1 MRVLITG
8 VGGFIGYHL
17 TEFLLSKGCTVVG
30 TELGECHN
38 GIHEKISV
46 MQCDVID
53 SEKVKSIIR
62 ELDPDVIF
70 HLAAQS
76 YPDVSWAKPNL
87 TMKVNVEGTVNL
99 FEAIRQLKVDPL
111 VFIPGSGAEYGV
123 SDKDAPLEEDYRL
136 LPVSP
141 YGVSKVMQD
150 LLGYQYYKN
159 YSIRCIRVRLFNST
173 GPKRLKDVCSDFTR
187 RAVMIEKGLTDNVLK
202 VGNLE
207 TKRAITDVRDVVNA
221 LWMLIEKGK
230 PGDVYNIC
238 TSNVYKMKDVLD
250 KVVSIT
256 GISPTISQDQSLMR
270 VSDEPVLI
278 GDTAKLKQHTG
289 WEAEIPLDDTLK
301 DMVEQWRLTL

>member
-17 TEFLLSKGCTVVG
+17 TEHLLSKGCTVVG
-30 TELGECHN
+30 TELGECQN
-38 GIHEKISV
+38 KIYERISV
-46 MQCDVID
+46 LQCDVLD
-53 SEKVKSIIR
+53 FDKVKSIIH

-99 FEAIRQLKVDPL
+99 FEAIRTLKVDPL

-123 SDKDAPLEEDYRL
+123 LDQGAPVDENYRL
-136 LPVSP
+136 LPVNP
-141 YGVSKVMQD
+141 YGVSKAMQD

-159 YSIRCIRVRLFNST
+159 YGIRCIRLRLFNST
-173 GPKRLKDVCSDFTR
+173 GPKRVKDACSDFTR

-207 TKRAITDVRDVVNA
+207 AKRAITDVRDVVNA

-230 PGDVYNIC
+230 PGEVYNVC
-238 TSNVYKMKDVLD
+238 TSNIYKMKDVLD
-250 KVVSIT
+250 KVISIT
-256 GISPTISQDQSLMR
+256 GISPTISQDPSLMR
-270 VSDEPVLI
+270 VADEPVLI

-289 WEAEIPLDDTLK
+289 WEAGIPLDDTLN
-301 DMVEQWRLTL
+301 DMVKQWRQNL

>member
-8 VGGFIGYHL
+8 IGGFIGCHL
-17 TEFLLSKGCTVVG
+17 TEFLLAKGCTVVG
-30 TELGECHN
+30 TEVGECQN
-38 GIHEKISV
+38 MLHEKISV
-46 MQCDVID
+46 MQCDVLD
-53 SEKVKSIIR
+53 FDKVKSIIQ

-76 YPDVSWAKPNL
+76 YPDISWAKPNL

-99 FEAIRQLKVDPL
+99 LEAIRTLKVDPL
-111 VFIPGSGAEYGV
+111 VFIPGSGAEYGI
-123 SDKDAPLEEDYRL
+123 SDKDAPVGEDHRL

-159 YSIRCIRVRLFNST
+159 YGIRCIRVRLFNST
-173 GPKRLKDVCSDFTR
+173 GPKRVKDVCSDFTR
-187 RAVMIEKGLTDNVLK
+187 RAVMIEKGLADPVLK

-230 PGDVYNIC
+230 PGEVYNVC
-238 TSNVYKMKDVLD
+238 TSNIYTMKDVLD
-250 KVVSIT
+250 KVLSIT
-256 GISPTISQDQSLMR
+256 GISPTISQDPSLMR
-270 VSDEPVLI
+270 VADEPVLV
-278 GDTAKLKQHTG
+278 GDTTKLKQHTG
-289 WEAEIPLDDTLK
+289 WEAEISLDDTLK
-301 DMVEQWRLTL
+301 DMAEQWRLTL

>member
-38 GIHEKISV
+38 NMHERISV
-46 MQCDVID
+46 MQCDVLD
-53 SEKVKSIIR
+53 YEKVYSLIR

-99 FEAIRQLKVDPL
+99 FEAIRTLKVDPL

-123 SDKDAPLEEDYRL
+123 LDQNVSAGEDYRL

-159 YSIRCIRVRLFNST
+159 YGIRCIRVRLFNST
-173 GPKRLKDVCSDFTR
+173 GPKRLKDVCADFTR
-187 RAVMIEKGLTDNVLK
+187 RAVMIEKGLTGPVLK

-207 TKRAITDVRDVVNA
+207 AKRAITDVRDVVNA

-230 PGDVYNIC
+230 PGEVYNIC
-238 TSNVYKMKDVLD
+238 TSNIYTMKDVLG
-250 KVVSIT
+250 KVLSIT
-256 GISPTISQDQSLMR
+256 GISPEISQDPSLMR
-270 VSDEPVLI
+270 VADEPLLI

-301 DMVEQWRLTL
+301 DMVGHWRMAL